1 MSFSF
6 DLDTDRR
13 TAYFTA
19 QGCCDYVDF
28 CVALNGLLNH
38 PLYQPGLSI
47 VWDWRR
53 CEILLANTQICSLVE
68 TMTRNTTDEQAHR
81 VAIVTSISTHAP
93 AATFQKYIEGMA
105 PNCRVMLFNSMDPA
119 TVWASGAA
127 YSDFTD
133 QDKPNLTPPPGAKAF
148 FKTPV
153 QRHGNWTSF
162 VAALSSA
169 LGLLVPACPL

>member
-38 PLYQPGLSI
+38 PLYQPGMAV

-68 TMTRNTTDEQAHR
+68 TMTRNAKPEQAHR
-81 VAIVTSISTHAP
+81 VAIVTSISTHTP
-93 AATFQKYIEGMA
+93 ASTFQKYIEGMA

-119 TVWASGAA
+119 TIWVSGSA
-127 YSDFTD
+127 YSDFTET
-133 QDKPNLTPPPGAKAF
+133 DKPNQTPPPGTKAF

-153 QRHGNWTSF
+153 QRNGNWTSF
-162 VAALSSA
+162 LTTLGSA
-169 LGLLVPACPL
+169 LGMLAPSCPL